1 MHELKMNLEYNIG
14 DIVYVAKKE
23 KMIEE
28 CPICVGS
35 GEVKLGDNIDNME
48 TFRCPKCFGSGKLY
62 SKPKVYVVVDNPC
75 VVKGVKVELEEDG
88 TANVTFKVT
97 DGKSTFN
104 RKGDKVFPTLTDAL
118 MFCEE
123 MNNPIKMVGIDE
135 IKILGSYNE
144 SSPSPVKVAKK
155 MAEYQQ
161 TGKLKPIEVNRDMEL
176 LDGYITY
183 KIANIFNIKEVEVKV
198 VEQ

>member
-23 KMIEE
+23 KTIEE

-35 GEVKLGDNIDNME
+35 GEVKLGDSTDNME

-62 SKPKVYVVVDNPC
+62 LKPKLYTVVDSPC
-75 VVKGVKVELEEDG
+75 IVKGVKVELEEGG
-88 TANVTFKVT
+88 TASVTFKVT

-118 MFCEE
+118 TFCEE
-123 MNNPIKMVGIDE
+123 MNNPIKMVDIDE
-135 IKILGSYNE
+135 INVIEHYNDSHPTPAKVTRKIE
-144 SSPSPVKVAKK
+144 
-155 MAEYQQ
+155 EYQE
-161 TGKLKPIEVNRDMEL
+161 TGKLKPIEVNRDMVL
-176 LDGYITY
+176 VDGYITY
-183 KIANIFNIKEVEVKV
+183 KIAKMFNVKEVEVKV
-198 VEQ
+198 VE